1 MAIDLTV
8 AIDLEGLIK
17 ESLINCLVV
26 IEGV

>member
-8 AIDLEGLIK
+8 AIDLEGLIE